1 MQWTLGIII
10 PFFFLESQEIN
21 GLQEED
27 EDEAEEVVYEEEKLE
42 TEPHIDLK
50 EAEGGMGIENMA
62 DPICHAGTSRPSD
75 EEQAGPSGLN
85 QQCRA
90 AHAVTSKLPLVVSDS
105 DSEEEEGLS
114 RLIPPT
120 CLQEPAACPKG
131 VSTTQATHSQVLKQS
146 TTRLLLLYHEDIK
159 HGWK

>member
-1 MQWTLGIII
+1 
-10 PFFFLESQEIN
+10 
-21 GLQEED
+21 
-27 EDEAEEVVYEEEKLE
+27 
-42 TEPHIDLK
+42 
-50 EAEGGMGIENMA
+50 
-62 DPICHAGTSRPSD
+62 
-75 EEQAGPSGLN
+75 PSGLN

-90 AHAVTSKLPLVVSDS
+90 THAVTSKLPLVVSDS

-131 VSTTQATHSQVLKQS
+131 VSTTQATHSQVLKQN